1 VLVVLPKPTLGG
13 APTIQQRG
21 VRNMHTYYK
30 SDLEE
35 MKDTPWVVYCAAPNG
50 GNSIKAFKHE
60 IQAIAFTNYLNGG
73 EQDIVL
79 MKELLAQSQ

>member
-1 VLVVLPKPTLGG
+1 
-13 APTIQQRG
+13 
-21 VRNMHTYYK
+21 MHTYYK

-60 IQAIAFTNYLNGG
+60 IQAIGFVNFLNGG
-73 EQDIVL
+73 TQDITL
-79 MKELLAQSQ
+79 IKELLEQ